1 MNVVFDCN
9 VSDSLELRSALF
21 PILPEGTVPF
31 VLDSLKGIKGTPDE
45 SEGIV
50 FVTSLPTDV
59 LGYHGTFFKKFENAP
74 QWFIILLNENEH
86 GVMLL
91 KNAAIKYNLHNCKI
105 YQLNN
110 SDELNKTIAEI
121 QNCRKIVSGKVLLLS
136 KHKKA
141 SVLDFASYV
150 FGEQKE
156 RYDIRISSNSS
167 ETDAAILLLC
177 GHEAKD
183 FIDVNIPEGMEP
195 YFVLLNPEREVQQ
208 FIDSEEL
215 INRISAA
222 YHMTTE
228 RVKSRLFFMSV
239 KTAQW
244 KKMPNVGSSAVEQGI
259 LMWDEFGLPV
269 PRKSYTSDKISAF
282 CESTYIDEKRLKDLL
297 F

>member
-9 VSDSLELRSALF
+9 VSDSPELRSALL
-21 PILPEGTVPF
+21 PILPEGTIPF
-31 VLDSLKGIKGTPDE
+31 MLDSLKGIKGTPHDN
-45 SEGIV
+45 EGIV
-50 FVTSLPTDV
+50 FITSLPTDV
-59 LGYHGTFFKKFENAP
+59 LGYHGTFFKKYENVP

-110 SDELNKTIAEI
+110 SDELYKTITEI
-121 QNCRKIVSGKVLLLS
+121 HNCRKIVPGKVLLLS
-136 KHKKA
+136 KHRKA
-141 SVLDFASYV
+141 SVLDFASYI

-156 RYDIRISSNSS
+156 RYDIRLSSNSS

-215 INRISAA
+215 INRISLA

-228 RVKSRLFFMSV
+228 RVKNRLFFISV
-239 KTAQW
+239 KAAQW
-244 KKMPNVGSSAVEQGI
+244 KNMPNAGSSAVEQGV

-269 PRKSYTSDKISAF
+269 PRRAYTANKISNF
-282 CESTYIDEKRLKDLL
+282 FVTTYIDEKRLKDLL
-297 F
+297 M